1 MTSPSAPGLPITL
14 LTNLGRSA
22 HATSHPEGSGAW
34 DLTSDARSAF
44 HFFSVV
50 PDPLPNQARTHDDV
64 PIRWLAGL
72 AIDAN
77 PHAVLLSLS
86 RDCGLSG
93 HRHPPT
99 LTSGSSPNVYSQLAP
114 APIRLVAALGS
125 YLGPLPPSHCP
136 YSFIEDTARCKCRG
150 ASAWLV
156 RSSPSSHAPPSKCTL
171 A

>member
-1 MTSPSAPGLPITL
+1 MASPLAPGLPITL

-99 LTSGSSPNVYSQLAP
+99 LTSGSSRMFTLNLHRLPSDWWLPLA
-114 APIRLVAALGS
+114 A

>member
-1 MTSPSAPGLPITL
+1 LQDCPSSPTQPPGLCHPMTSPSAPGLPITL

-114 APIRLVAALGS
+114 APIRLVAALGCLPRTS
-125 YLGPLPPSHCP
+125 TTFPLPLQF
-136 YSFIEDTARCKCRG
+136 YRG
-150 ASAWLV
+150 H
-156 RSSPSSHAPPSKCTL
+156 R
-171 A
+171 